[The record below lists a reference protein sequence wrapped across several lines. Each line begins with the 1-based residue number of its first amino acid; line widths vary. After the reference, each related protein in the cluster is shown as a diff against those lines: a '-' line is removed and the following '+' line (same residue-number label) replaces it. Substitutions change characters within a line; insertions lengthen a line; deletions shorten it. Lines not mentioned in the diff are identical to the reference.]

1 MLSSLIKNKKMISV
15 YKPIEFPV
23 VDNEEI
29 SNEFNVV
36 VAAREQAKKNLPRD
50 TAKSP
55 DFNEVDYRQK
65 MQTKVIQASHSVQ
78 QALNDIGNSINDFS
92 IENEINESKRLDKKY
107 DEELASI
114 FAEKKSE
121 LIDAK
126 KQLELA
132 EEDLQQFK
140 RINKINREP
149 NYPISSIRA
158 ISIVAIVLL
167 VEVLING
174 NFFAL
179 GSDAGLMGGIFIAA
193 TVSIVNVSLGFLVGS
208 WLFRQANSIKTKIRI
223 YSRIGYSIIIIFA
236 FFFNYLV
243 ALWRKALEV
252 SPDEAEEQFWL
263 FLNSGVSSIWDI
275 SSLGLFAVGIVCFG
289 IAAYEGYGFDDSY
302 PGYGKMSKQ
311 RNAIREILQEER
323 KELAETVN
331 IKYEEYEEWLDDKY
345 AQIKNLKRNLSS
357 SISSFEQQKSIFDN
371 YVTHLEGALEYILK
385 LYRDTNHA
393 ERSEPDPI
401 FFDDVI
407 DAKIPFTPFHFI
419 KEDKTKEIKSSLDDF
434 TTYKPQI
441 LDGLSVSRKKYL
453 DLITEIC
460 EK

>member
-15 YKPIEFPV
+15 YKPIEFPI

-36 VAAREQAKKNLPRD
+36 AAAREQAKKNLPREN
-50 TAKSP
+50 AKSP
-55 DFNEVDYRQK
+55 DFNEIDYRKK
-65 MQTKVIQASHSVQ
+65 MQTKVMQASHSVQ

-107 DEELASI
+107 EEELASI

-140 RINKINREP
+140 RTNKINREP
-149 NYPISSIRA
+149 NYPVSKIRA
-158 ISIVAIVLL
+158 FSIVAIILL
-167 VEVLING
+167 FEALING
-174 NFFAL
+174 SFFAK
-179 GSDAGLMGGIFIAA
+179 GSDAGLMGGIFIA
-193 TVSIVNVSLGFLVGS
+193 TMVSIVNVSLGFIVGS
-208 WLFRQANSIKTKIRI
+208 WLFRQANSIKMLIRI
-223 YSRIGYSIIIIFA
+223 YSRIGYSIIIFFA

-243 ALWRKALEV
+243 AVWRKALEV
-252 SPDEAEEQFWL
+252 APDGTEEQFWL
-263 FLNSGVSSIWDI
+263 FLDSGISSIWDI
-275 SSLGLFAVGIVCFG
+275 SSLGLFAVGIVCFAV
-289 IAAYEGYGFDDSY
+289 AAYEGYGFDDPY
-302 PGYGKMSKQ
+302 PGYGKMSRQ
-311 RNAIREILQEER
+311 RNINREMLQEER

-331 IKYEEYEEWLDDKY
+331 IKFEEYEDWLDDKY
-345 AQIKNLKRNLSS
+345 VQIKNLKRNLSS

-371 YVTHLEGALEYILK
+371 YVTHLEGALEYMLK
-385 LYRDTNHA
+385 LYRETNNS
-393 ERSEPDPI
+393 ERSEPDPV
-401 FFDDVI
+401 FFSDAV
-407 DAKIPFTPFHFI
+407 DAKISFTPFHFI
-419 KEDKTKEIKSSLDDF
+419 KDDKTKEIQASLDDF

-441 LDGLSVSRKKYL
+441 LDGLSISRKKYL

-460 EK
+460 DK

>member
-15 YKPIEFPV
+15 YKPIEFPI

-36 VAAREQAKKNLPRD
+36 VAAREQAKKNLPRE

-149 NYPISSIRA
+149 NYPVSSIRA

-208 WLFRQANSIKTKIRI
+208 WLLRQANSIKTKIRI

-243 ALWRKALEV
+243 AVWRKALEV
-252 SPDEAEEQFWL
+252 APDAAEEQFWL
-263 FLNSGVSSIWDI
+263 YLNSGVASIWDI

-311 RNAIREILQEER
+311 RNANREILQEER

-331 IKYEEYEEWLDDKY
+331 IKFEEYEEWLEDKY

-393 ERSEPDPI
+393 ERSEPVPM

-419 KEDKTKEIKSSLDDF
+419 KEDKTKEIQSSLDDF

-441 LDGLSVSRKKYL
+441 LDGLSISRKKYL